1 MPDMKHDGGKARWS
15 LLRRG
20 CTRALEGIITVLEFG
35 AKKYAEDSW
44 KTVENG
50 ERRYRDALDRHLA
63 ELDKGEEFDAETGLP
78 HIYHVG
84 CNALFL
90 AELYATK
97 RKSDAPPLPYA
108 TEWIPNNGTQPVSDA
123 VVVEYQM
130 NDGPHAGE
138 ILSRYAGG
146 LGWTRTGQ
154 YDIKHWRM
162 PK

>member
-1 MPDMKHDGGKARWS
+1 MPDMKHDGGKPRWS

-20 CTRALEGIITVLEFG
+20 VTRALEGIITVLEFG

-63 ELDKGEEFDAETGLP
+63 EIDKGDEFDAETGLP

-97 RKSDAPPLPYA
+97 KPKRKVTFEPG
-108 TEWIPNNGTQPVSDA
+108 EWITNTGSQPVSDD
-123 VVVEYQM
+123 VVVEYEM
-130 NDGPHAGE
+130 NDGPCKGQ
-138 ILSRYAGG
+138 ILRREADG
-146 LGWTRTGQ
+146 LVWRIDGHW
-154 YDIKHWRM
+154 DIKHWRM
-162 PK
+162 PR